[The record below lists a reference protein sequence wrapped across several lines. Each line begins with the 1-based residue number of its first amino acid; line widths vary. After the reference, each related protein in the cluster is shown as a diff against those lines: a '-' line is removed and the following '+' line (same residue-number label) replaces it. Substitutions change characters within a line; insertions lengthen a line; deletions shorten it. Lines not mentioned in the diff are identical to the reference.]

1 MILIT
6 GATGKTGSATAKSL
20 GEQGERFRALIRNE
34 EKKEGLESIGG
45 EVVIG
50 SIENTDV
57 VNQSMQGVKTVLV
70 LLPNS
75 ESQLA
80 LEKQLVDSA
89 KQAGVERIVKMSSIE
104 ATPDATSPIPK
115 LHLESEEYIKQS
127 GLAWTMIKP
136 NFYMQ
141 NLLASAGTIKDQG
154 KIFLPMGEGKTG
166 MIDTTDV
173 GKVIAKVLSED
184 GHESMNHE
192 ITGPEILSFY
202 EVAEIFSKALGKQV
216 DYVDVPMDAY
226 KETLGQFLT
235 NQWHLDAVI
244 DLFKGIAEG
253 GIEDKT
259 NTFNELTGETP
270 KSLSQFLA
278 ENSFIFKS

>member
-1 MILIT
+1 MILLT
-6 GATGKTGSATAKSL
+6 GATGKTGSATAKAL
-20 GEQGERFRALIRNE
+20 NEKGITFRALIRNE
-34 EKKEGLESIGG
+34 EKRGDIESLGG

-50 SIENTDV
+50 SIENKEAVD
-57 VNQSMQGVKTVLV
+57 QSMVDVETVLV

-75 ESQLA
+75 ENQLS

-89 KQAGVERIVKMSSIE
+89 KQAGAKRVVKMSSIE

-127 GLAWTMIKP
+127 GLNWTMIKP

-173 GKVIAKVLSED
+173 GKVLAKVLSED

-192 ITGPEILSFY
+192 ITGPEILSFN
-202 EVAEIFSKALGKQV
+202 EVAEIFSKGLDKQV
-216 DYVDVPMDAY
+216 DYVDVPLAAY

-244 DLFKGIAEG
+244 DLFKGIADG
-253 GIEDKT
+253 GIEEKT
-259 NTFNELTGETP
+259 DTYSELMGESP
-270 KSLSQFLA
+270 KSLSEFIS

>member
-1 MILIT
+1 MILLT
-6 GATGKTGSATAKSL
+6 GATGKTGSATAKAL
-20 GEQGERFRALIRNE
+20 NEKGITFRALIRNE
-34 EKKEGLESIGG
+34 EKRGDIESLGG

-50 SIENTDV
+50 SIENKEAVD
-57 VNQSMQGVKTVLV
+57 QSMVDVETALI

-75 ESQLA
+75 ENQLS

-89 KQAGVERIVKMSSIE
+89 KQAGAKRVVKMSSIE

-127 GLAWTMIKP
+127 GLSWTMIKP

-173 GKVIAKVLSED
+173 GKVLAKVLSED

-192 ITGPEILSFY
+192 ITGPQILSFY
-202 EVAEIFSKALGKQV
+202 EVAEIFSKGLDKQV
-216 DYVDVPMDAY
+216 DYVDVPLAAY

-244 DLFKGIAEG
+244 DLFKGIADG
-253 GIEDKT
+253 GIEEKT
-259 NTFNELTGETP
+259 DTYSELMGESP
-270 KSLSQFLA
+270 KSLSEFIS

>member
-1 MILIT
+1 MILLT
-6 GATGKTGSATAKSL
+6 GATGKTGSATAKAL
-20 GEQGERFRALIRNE
+20 NERGIKFKALIRNE
-34 EKKEGLESIGG
+34 EKREGIESLGG
-45 EVVIG
+45 EVIIG
-50 SIENTDV
+50 SIENKEAVD
-57 VNQSMQGVKTVLV
+57 QSMVDIETALI

-75 ESQLA
+75 ENQLS

-89 KQAGVERIVKMSSIE
+89 KQAGANRIVKMSSIE
-104 ATPDATSPIPK
+104 ATPDATSPIPR

-127 GLAWTMIKP
+127 GLNWTMVKP

-141 NLLASAGTIKDQG
+141 NLLASAATIKDQG

-173 GKVIAKVLSED
+173 GKVLAKVLSED

-192 ITGPEILSFY
+192 ITGPEILSFF
-202 EVAEIFSKALGKQV
+202 EVAEIFTQGLGKQV
-216 DYVDVPMDAY
+216 DYIDVPLAAY

-244 DLFKGIAEG
+244 DLFKGIADG
-253 GIEDKT
+253 GIEEKT
-259 NTFNELTGETP
+259 DTYSNLMGESP
-270 KSLSQFLA
+270 KSLSQFIS

>member
-1 MILIT
+1 MILLT
-6 GATGKTGSATAKSL
+6 GATGKTGSATAKAL
-20 GEQGERFRALIRNE
+20 NERGIKFRALIRNE
-34 EKKEGLESIGG
+34 EKREDIESLGG
-45 EVVIG
+45 EVIIG
-50 SIENTDV
+50 SIENKEAVD
-57 VNQSMQGVKTVLV
+57 QSMVDVETALI

-75 ESQLA
+75 ENQLS

-89 KQAGVERIVKMSSIE
+89 KQAGANRVVKMSSIE
-104 ATPDATSPIPK
+104 ATPDATSPIPR

-127 GLAWTMIKP
+127 GLNWTMVKP

-141 NLLASAGTIKDQG
+141 NLLASAATIKDQG

-173 GKVIAKVLSED
+173 GKVLAKVLSED

-192 ITGPEILSFY
+192 ITGPEILSFF
-202 EVAEIFSKALGKQV
+202 EVAEIFTQGLGKQV
-216 DYVDVPMDAY
+216 DYIDVPLAAY

-244 DLFKGIAEG
+244 DLFKGIADG
-253 GIEDKT
+253 GIEEKT
-259 NTFNELTGETP
+259 DTYSNLMGESP
-270 KSLSQFLA
+270 KSLSQFVS

>member
-1 MILIT
+1 MILLT
-6 GATGKTGSATAKSL
+6 GATGKTGSATAKAL
-20 GEQGERFRALIRNE
+20 NERGIKFRALIRNE
-34 EKKEGLESIGG
+34 EKREGIESLGG
-45 EVVIG
+45 EVIIG
-50 SIENTDV
+50 SIENKEAVD
-57 VNQSMQGVKTVLV
+57 QSMVDVETALI

-75 ESQLA
+75 ENQLS

-89 KQAGVERIVKMSSIE
+89 KQAGANRVVKMSSIE
-104 ATPDATSPIPK
+104 ATPDATSPIPR

-127 GLAWTMIKP
+127 GLNWTMVKP

-141 NLLASAGTIKDQG
+141 NLLASAATIKDQG

-173 GKVIAKVLSED
+173 GKVLAKVLSED

-192 ITGPEILSFY
+192 ITGPEILSFF
-202 EVAEIFSKALGKQV
+202 EVAEIFTQGLGKQV
-216 DYVDVPMDAY
+216 DYVDVPLAAY

-244 DLFKGIAEG
+244 DLFKGIADG
-253 GIEDKT
+253 GIEEKT
-259 NTFNELTGETP
+259 DTYSNLMGESP
-270 KSLSQFLA
+270 KSLSQFIS

>member
-20 GEQGERFRALIRNE
+20 GEKGERFRALIRNE
-34 EKKEGLESIGG
+34 EKKEGLESLGG

>member
-20 GEQGERFRALIRNE
+20 GEKGETFRALIRNE
-34 EKKEGLESIGG
+34 EKKEGLESLGG
-45 EVVIG
+45 EVIIG
-50 SIENTDV
+50 SIENTQV

-141 NLLASAGTIKDQG
+141 NLLASAGTIKEQG

-173 GKVIAKVLSED
+173 GKVLAKVLSED

-202 EVAEIFSKALGKQV
+202 EVAEIFSQVLGKQV

-259 NTFNELTGETP
+259 DTFNELMGETP

>member
-20 GEQGERFRALIRNE
+20 GEKGETFRALIRNE
-34 EKKEGLESIGG
+34 EKKEGLESLGG
-45 EVVIG
+45 EVVLG
-50 SIENTDV
+50 SIENTEV
-57 VNQSMQGVKTVLV
+57 VNQSLQGVKTVLV

-141 NLLASAGTIKDQG
+141 NLLASAGTIKEQG
-154 KIFLPMGEGKTG
+154 KIFLPMGDGKTG

-173 GKVIAKVLSED
+173 GKVLAKVLSED

-202 EVAEIFSKALGKQV
+202 EVAEIFSQVLGKQV

-259 NTFNELTGETP
+259 DTFNELMGETP

>member
-20 GEQGERFRALIRNE
+20 GEKGETFRALIRNE
-34 EKKEGLESIGG
+34 EKKEGLESLGG

-50 SIENTDV
+50 SIENTEV

-141 NLLASAGTIKDQG
+141 NLLASAGTIKEQG
-154 KIFLPMGEGKTG
+154 KIFLPMGDGKTG

-173 GKVIAKVLSED
+173 GKVLAKVLSED

-202 EVAEIFSKALGKQV
+202 EVAEIFSHVLGKQV

-259 NTFNELTGETP
+259 DTFNELMGETP

>member
-1 MILIT
+1 MILLT
-6 GATGKTGSATAKSL
+6 GATGKTGSATAKAL
-20 GEQGERFRALIRNE
+20 NEKGITFRALIRNE
-34 EKKEGLESIGG
+34 EKRGDIESLGG

-50 SIENTDV
+50 SIENKEAVD
-57 VNQSMQGVKTVLV
+57 QSMVDVETALI

-75 ESQLA
+75 ENQLG

-89 KQAGVERIVKMSSIE
+89 KLAGAKRVVKMSSIE

-127 GLAWTMIKP
+127 GLSWTMIKP

-173 GKVIAKVLSED
+173 GKVLAKVLSED

-192 ITGPEILSFY
+192 ITGPEILSFN
-202 EVAEIFSKALGKQV
+202 EVAEIFSKGLDKQV
-216 DYVDVPMDAY
+216 DYVDVPLAAY

-244 DLFKGIAEG
+244 DLFKGIADG
-253 GIEDKT
+253 GIEEKT
-259 NTFNELTGETP
+259 DTYSELMGESP
-270 KSLSQFLA
+270 KSLSEFIS

>member
-1 MILIT
+1 MILLT
-6 GATGKTGSATAKSL
+6 GATGKTGSATAKAL
-20 GEQGERFRALIRNE
+20 NEKGITFRALIRNE
-34 EKKEGLESIGG
+34 EKRGDIESLGG

-50 SIENTDV
+50 SIENKEAVD
-57 VNQSMQGVKTVLV
+57 QSMGDVETALI

-75 ESQLA
+75 ENQLS

-89 KQAGVERIVKMSSIE
+89 KQAGAKRVVKMSSIE

-127 GLAWTMIKP
+127 GLSWTMIKP

-173 GKVIAKVLSED
+173 GKVLAKVLSED

-192 ITGPEILSFY
+192 ITGPEILSFN
-202 EVAEIFSKALGKQV
+202 EVAEIFSKGLDKQV
-216 DYVDVPMDAY
+216 DYVDVPLAAY

-244 DLFKGIAEG
+244 DLFKGIADG
-253 GIEDKT
+253 GIEEKT
-259 NTFNELTGETP
+259 DTYSELMGESP
-270 KSLSQFLA
+270 KSLSEFIS

>member
-1 MILIT
+1 MILLT
-6 GATGKTGSATAKSL
+6 GATGKTGSATAKAL
-20 GEQGERFRALIRNE
+20 NEKGITFRALIRNE
-34 EKKEGLESIGG
+34 EKRGDIESLGG

-50 SIENTDV
+50 SIEIKEAVD
-57 VNQSMQGVKTVLV
+57 QSMVDVETALI

-75 ESQLA
+75 DNQLS

-89 KQAGVERIVKMSSIE
+89 KQAGAKRVVKMSSIE

-127 GLAWTMIKP
+127 GLSWTMIKP

-141 NLLASAGTIKDQG
+141 NLLSSAGTIKDQG

-173 GKVIAKVLSED
+173 GKVLAKVLSED

-192 ITGPEILSFY
+192 ITGPEILSFN
-202 EVAEIFSKALGKQV
+202 EVAEIFSKGLDKQV
-216 DYVDVPMDAY
+216 DYVDVPLAAY

-244 DLFKGIAEG
+244 DLFKGIADG
-253 GIEDKT
+253 GIEEKT
-259 NTFNELTGETP
+259 DTYSELMGESP
-270 KSLSQFLA
+270 KSLSEFIS

>member
-20 GEQGERFRALIRNE
+20 GEKGETFRALIRNE
-34 EKKEGLESIGG
+34 EKKEGLESLGG

-50 SIENTDV
+50 SIENTEV

-141 NLLASAGTIKDQG
+141 NLLASAGTIKEQG
-154 KIFLPMGEGKTG
+154 KIFLPMGDGKTG

-173 GKVIAKVLSED
+173 GKVLAKVLSED

-202 EVAEIFSKALGKQV
+202 EVAEIFSQVLGKQV

-244 DLFKGIAEG
+244 DLFNGIAEG

-259 NTFNELTGETP
+259 DTFNELMGETP

>member
-1 MILIT
+1 MILLT
-6 GATGKTGSATAKSL
+6 GATGKTGSATAKAL
-20 GEQGERFRALIRNE
+20 NEKGIKFRALIRNE
-34 EKKEGLESIGG
+34 EKREEIESLGG

-50 SIENTDV
+50 SIENKEAVD
-57 VNQSMQGVKTVLV
+57 QSMVDIEAALI

-75 ESQLA
+75 ENQLS

-89 KQAGVERIVKMSSIE
+89 KQAGANRVVKMSSIE

-127 GLAWTMIKP
+127 GLNWTMIKP

-173 GKVIAKVLSED
+173 GKVLAKVLSED

-202 EVAEIFSKALGKQV
+202 EVAEIFSQGLGKQV
-216 DYVDVPMDAY
+216 DYVDVPLGAY

-244 DLFKGIAEG
+244 DLFKGIADG
-253 GIEDKT
+253 GIEEKT
-259 NTFNELTGETP
+259 DTYSELMGESP
-270 KSLSQFLA
+270 KSLSEFIS

>member
-20 GEQGERFRALIRNE
+20 GEKGETFRALIRNE
-34 EKKEGLESIGG
+34 EKKEGLESLGG

-50 SIENTDV
+50 SIENTEV

-141 NLLASAGTIKDQG
+141 NLLASAGTIKEQG
-154 KIFLPMGEGKTG
+154 KIFLPMGDGKTG

-173 GKVIAKVLSED
+173 GKVLAKVLSED

-202 EVAEIFSKALGKQV
+202 EVAEIFSQVLGKQV

-259 NTFNELTGETP
+259 DTFNELMGETP
-270 KSLSQFLA
+270 KSLSQFLV

>member
-1 MILIT
+1 MILLT
-6 GATGKTGSATAKSL
+6 GATGKTGSATAKAL
-20 GEQGERFRALIRNE
+20 NERGIKFRALVRNE
-34 EKKEGLESIGG
+34 EKREGIESLGG
-45 EVVIG
+45 EVIIG
-50 SIENTDV
+50 SIENKEAVD
-57 VNQSMQGVKTVLV
+57 QSMVDIETALK
-70 LLPNS
+70 LLPNT
-75 ESQLA
+75 ENQLS

-89 KQAGVERIVKMSSIE
+89 KQAVANRIVKMSSIE
-104 ATPDATSPIPK
+104 ATPDATSPIPR

-127 GLAWTMIKP
+127 GLNWTMVKP

-141 NLLASAGTIKDQG
+141 NLLASAATIKDQG

-173 GKVIAKVLSED
+173 GKVLAKVLSED

-192 ITGPEILSFY
+192 ITGPEILSFF
-202 EVAEIFSKALGKQV
+202 EVAEIFTQGLGKQV
-216 DYVDVPMDAY
+216 DYIDVPLAAY

-244 DLFKGIAEG
+244 DLFKGIADG
-253 GIEDKT
+253 GIEEKT
-259 NTFNELTGETP
+259 DTYSNLMGESP
-270 KSLSQFLA
+270 KSLSQFIS

>member
-20 GEQGERFRALIRNE
+20 GEKGERFRALIRNE
-34 EKKEGLESIGG
+34 EKKEGLESLGG

-80 LEKQLVDSA
+80 LEKQIVDSA

-173 GKVIAKVLSED
+173 GTVIAKVLSED

>member
-20 GEQGERFRALIRNE
+20 GEKGETFRALIRNE
-34 EKKEGLESIGG
+34 EKKEGLESLGG
-45 EVVIG
+45 EVVLG
-50 SIENTDV
+50 SIENTEV

-141 NLLASAGTIKDQG
+141 NLLASAGTIKEQG

-173 GKVIAKVLSED
+173 GKVLAKVLSED

-202 EVAEIFSKALGKQV
+202 EVAEIFSQVLGKQV

-259 NTFNELTGETP
+259 DTFNELMGETP

>member
-20 GEQGERFRALIRNE
+20 GEKGERFRALIRNE
-34 EKKEGLESIGG
+34 EKKEGLESLGG

-127 GLAWTMIKP
+127 GLSWTMIKP

-173 GKVIAKVLSED
+173 GTVIAKVLSED

>member
-1 MILIT
+1 MILLT
-6 GATGKTGSATAKSL
+6 GATGKTGSATAKAL
-20 GEQGERFRALIRNE
+20 NERGIKFRALIRNE
-34 EKKEGLESIGG
+34 EKREGIESLGG
-45 EVVIG
+45 EVIIG
-50 SIENTDV
+50 SIENKEAVD
-57 VNQSMQGVKTVLV
+57 QSMVDVETALI

-75 ESQLA
+75 ENQLS

-89 KQAGVERIVKMSSIE
+89 KQAGANRVVKMSSIE
-104 ATPDATSPIPK
+104 ATPDATSPIPR

-127 GLAWTMIKP
+127 GLNWTMVKP

-141 NLLASAGTIKDQG
+141 NLLASAATIKDQG
-154 KIFLPMGEGKTG
+154 KIFLPMGQGKTG

-173 GKVIAKVLSED
+173 GKVLAKVLSED

-192 ITGPEILSFY
+192 ITGPEILSFF
-202 EVAEIFSKALGKQV
+202 EVAEIFTQGLGKQV
-216 DYVDVPMDAY
+216 DYVDVPLAAY

-244 DLFKGIAEG
+244 DLFKGIADG
-253 GIEDKT
+253 GIEEKT
-259 NTFNELTGETP
+259 DTYSNLMGESP
-270 KSLSQFLA
+270 KSLSQFVS

>member
-20 GEQGERFRALIRNE
+20 GEKGETFRALIRNE
-34 EKKEGLESIGG
+34 EKKEGLESLGG

-50 SIENTDV
+50 SIDNTEV

-141 NLLASAGTIKDQG
+141 NLLASAGTIKEQG
-154 KIFLPMGEGKTG
+154 KIFLPMGDGKTG

-173 GKVIAKVLSED
+173 GKVLAKVLSED

-202 EVAEIFSKALGKQV
+202 EVAEIFSQVLGKQV

-259 NTFNELTGETP
+259 DTFNELMGETP

>member
-6 GATGKTGSATAKSL
+6 GATRKTGSATAKSL
-20 GEQGERFRALIRNE
+20 GEKGERFRALIRNE
-34 EKKEGLESIGG
+34 EKKEGLESLGG

-50 SIENTDV
+50 SIENTEV
-57 VNQSMQGVKTVLV
+57 VNQSMKGVKTVLV

-80 LEKQLVDSA
+80 LEKELVDSA

-173 GKVIAKVLSED
+173 GKVLAKVLSED

-192 ITGPEILSFY
+192 LTGPEILSFY

>member
-1 MILIT
+1 MILLT
-6 GATGKTGSATAKSL
+6 GATGKTGSATAKAL
-20 GEQGERFRALIRNE
+20 NERGIKFRALIRNE
-34 EKKEGLESIGG
+34 EKREEIESLGG

-50 SIENTDV
+50 SIENKEAVD
-57 VNQSMQGVKTVLV
+57 QSMVDIEAALI

-75 ESQLA
+75 ENQLS

-89 KQAGVERIVKMSSIE
+89 KQAGAKRVVKMSSIE

-127 GLAWTMIKP
+127 GLNWTMIKP

-173 GKVIAKVLSED
+173 GKVLAKVLSED

-202 EVAEIFSKALGKQV
+202 EVAEIFSQGLGKQV
-216 DYVDVPMDAY
+216 DYVDVPLGAY

-244 DLFKGIAEG
+244 DLFKGIADG
-253 GIEDKT
+253 GIEEKT
-259 NTFNELTGETP
+259 DTYSELMGESP
-270 KSLSQFLA
+270 KSLSEFIS

>member
-20 GEQGERFRALIRNE
+20 GEKGERFRALIRNE

-202 EVAEIFSKALGKQV
+202 EVAEIFSRALGKQV

>member
-1 MILIT
+1 MILLT
-6 GATGKTGSATAKSL
+6 GATGKTGSATAKAL
-20 GEQGERFRALIRNE
+20 NEKGITFRALIRNE
-34 EKKEGLESIGG
+34 EKRGDIESLGG

-50 SIENTDV
+50 SIENKEAVD
-57 VNQSMQGVKTVLV
+57 QSMVDVETALI

-75 ESQLA
+75 ENQLS

-89 KQAGVERIVKMSSIE
+89 KQAGAKRVVKMSSIE

-127 GLAWTMIKP
+127 GLNWTMIKP

-154 KIFLPMGEGKTG
+154 KIFLPMGDGKTG

-173 GKVIAKVLSED
+173 GTVIAKVLSED

>member
-1 MILIT
+1 MILLT
-6 GATGKTGSATAKSL
+6 GATGKTGSATAKAL
-20 GEQGERFRALIRNE
+20 NEKGITFRALIRNE
-34 EKKEGLESIGG
+34 EKRGDIESLGG

-50 SIENTDV
+50 SIENKEAVD
-57 VNQSMQGVKTVLV
+57 QSMVDVETALI

-75 ESQLA
+75 ENQLS

-89 KQAGVERIVKMSSIE
+89 IQAGAKRVVKMSSIE

-127 GLAWTMIKP
+127 GLSWTMIKP

-173 GKVIAKVLSED
+173 GKVLAKVLSED

-192 ITGPEILSFY
+192 ITGPEILSFN
-202 EVAEIFSKALGKQV
+202 EVAEIFSKGLDKQV
-216 DYVDVPMDAY
+216 DYVDVPLAAY

-244 DLFKGIAEG
+244 DLFKGIADG
-253 GIEDKT
+253 GIEEKT
-259 NTFNELTGETP
+259 DTYSELMGESP
-270 KSLSQFLA
+270 KSLSEFIS

>member
-20 GEQGERFRALIRNE
+20 GEKGETFRALIRNE
-34 EKKEGLESIGG
+34 EKKEGLESLGG

-50 SIENTDV
+50 SIENTEV
-57 VNQSMQGVKTVLV
+57 VNQSMQGIKTVLV

-141 NLLASAGTIKDQG
+141 NLLASAGTIKEQG
-154 KIFLPMGEGKTG
+154 KIFLPMGDGKTG

-173 GKVIAKVLSED
+173 GKVLAKVLSED

-202 EVAEIFSKALGKQV
+202 EVAEIFSQVLGKQV

-259 NTFNELTGETP
+259 DTFNELMGETP

>member
-20 GEQGERFRALIRNE
+20 GEKGERFRALIRNE

-173 GKVIAKVLSED
+173 GTVIAKVLSED

-202 EVAEIFSKALGKQV
+202 EVAEIFSSALGKQV

>member
-1 MILIT
+1 MILLT
-6 GATGKTGSATAKSL
+6 GATGKTGSATAKAL
-20 GEQGERFRALIRNE
+20 NEKGITFRALIRNE
-34 EKKEGLESIGG
+34 EKRGDIESLGG

-50 SIENTDV
+50 SIENKEAVD
-57 VNQSMQGVKTVLV
+57 QSMVDVETALI

-75 ESQLA
+75 ENQLS

-89 KQAGVERIVKMSSIE
+89 KQAGAKRVVKMSSIE

-127 GLAWTMIKP
+127 GLSWTMIKP

-173 GKVIAKVLSED
+173 GKVLAKVLSED

-192 ITGPEILSFY
+192 ITGPEILSFN
-202 EVAEIFSKALGKQV
+202 EVAEIFSKGLDKQV
-216 DYVDVPMDAY
+216 DYVDVPLAAY
-226 KETLGQFLT
+226 KDTLGQFLT

-244 DLFKGIAEG
+244 DLFKGIADG
-253 GIEDKT
+253 GIEEKT
-259 NTFNELTGETP
+259 DTYSELMGESP
-270 KSLSQFLA
+270 KSLSEFIS

>member
-1 MILIT
+1 MILLT
-6 GATGKTGSATAKSL
+6 GATGKTGSATAKAL
-20 GEQGERFRALIRNE
+20 NEKGITFRALIRNE
-34 EKKEGLESIGG
+34 EKRGDIESLGG

-50 SIENTDV
+50 SIENKEAVD
-57 VNQSMQGVKTVLV
+57 QSMVDVETALI

-75 ESQLA
+75 ENQLS

-89 KQAGVERIVKMSSIE
+89 KQAGAKRIVKMSSIE

-127 GLAWTMIKP
+127 GLSWTMIKP

-173 GKVIAKVLSED
+173 GKVLAKVLSED

-202 EVAEIFSKALGKQV
+202 EVAEIFSKGLDKQV
-216 DYVDVPMDAY
+216 DYVDVPLAAY

-244 DLFKGIAEG
+244 DLFKGIADG
-253 GIEDKT
+253 GIEEKT
-259 NTFNELTGETP
+259 DTYSELMGESP
-270 KSLSQFLA
+270 KSLSEFIS

>member
-20 GEQGERFRALIRNE
+20 GEKGETFRALIRNE
-34 EKKEGLESIGG
+34 EKKEGLESLGG

-50 SIENTDV
+50 SIENTEV
-57 VNQSMQGVKTVLV
+57 VNQSMQDVKTVLV

-141 NLLASAGTIKDQG
+141 NLLASAGTIKEQG
-154 KIFLPMGEGKTG
+154 KIFLPMGDGKTG

-173 GKVIAKVLSED
+173 GKVLAKVLSED

-202 EVAEIFSKALGKQV
+202 EVAEIFSQVLGKQV

-259 NTFNELTGETP
+259 DTFNELMGETP

>member
-20 GEQGERFRALIRNE
+20 GEKGERFRALIRNE

-80 LEKQLVDSA
+80 LEKQLVDAA

-173 GKVIAKVLSED
+173 GTVIAKVLSED

-202 EVAEIFSKALGKQV
+202 EVAEIFSRALGKQV

>member
-1 MILIT
+1 MILLT
-6 GATGKTGSATAKSL
+6 GATGKTGSATAKAL
-20 GEQGERFRALIRNE
+20 NERGIKFRALIRNE
-34 EKKEGLESIGG
+34 EKREGIESLGG
-45 EVVIG
+45 EVIIG
-50 SIENTDV
+50 SIENKEAVD
-57 VNQSMQGVKTVLV
+57 QSMVDVETALI

-75 ESQLA
+75 ENQLS

-89 KQAGVERIVKMSSIE
+89 KQAGANRVVKMSSIE
-104 ATPDATSPIPK
+104 ATPDATSPIPR

-127 GLAWTMIKP
+127 GLNWTMVKP

-141 NLLASAGTIKDQG
+141 NLLASAATIKDQG

-173 GKVIAKVLSED
+173 GKVLAKVLSED

-192 ITGPEILSFY
+192 ITGPEILSFF
-202 EVAEIFSKALGKQV
+202 EVAEIFTQGLGKQV
-216 DYVDVPMDAY
+216 DYVDVPLAAY

-244 DLFKGIAEG
+244 DLFKGIADG
-253 GIEDKT
+253 GIEEKT
-259 NTFNELTGETP
+259 DTYSNLMGESP
-270 KSLSQFLA
+270 KSLSQFVS

>member
-20 GEQGERFRALIRNE
+20 GEKGETFRALIRNE
-34 EKKEGLESIGG
+34 EKKEGLESLGG

-50 SIENTDV
+50 SIENTEV

-141 NLLASAGTIKDQG
+141 NLLASAGTIKEQG
-154 KIFLPMGEGKTG
+154 KIFLPMGDGKTG

-173 GKVIAKVLSED
+173 GKVLAKVLSED

-192 ITGPEILSFY
+192 ITGPEILSLY
-202 EVAEIFSKALGKQV
+202 EVAEIFSQVLGKQV

-259 NTFNELTGETP
+259 DTFNELMGETP

>member
-20 GEQGERFRALIRNE
+20 GEKGETFRALIRNE
-34 EKKEGLESIGG
+34 EKKEGLESLGG

-50 SIENTDV
+50 SIENTEV

-104 ATPDATSPIPK
+104 ATQDATSPIPK

-141 NLLASAGTIKDQG
+141 NLLASAGTIKEQG
-154 KIFLPMGEGKTG
+154 KIFLPMGDGKTG

-173 GKVIAKVLSED
+173 GKVLAKVLSED

-202 EVAEIFSKALGKQV
+202 EVAEIFSQVLGKQV

-259 NTFNELTGETP
+259 DTFNELMGETP